1 MTKFGMAIAVALAAQ
16 IANAVEAPE
25 VKITGRLDFQA
36 GAVKQKAPFR
46 NSSPAAPSTSNR
58 ISDRGF
64 VNDTTLDFEIDG
76 KLNPD
81 FTYGGFIR
89 AHGDTSIAT
98 NQEIYFGDKAKIYVQ
113 HNKFGR
119 IEAGNIPGAGGL
131 FEMDTVNMMQGTF
144 GVDGFWSQW
153 VTDRSLSTSKIYQA
167 VFPGFL
173 PGVGGLSIAQVVPGG
188 EKDTRSL
195 EFIVSPN
202 IMSNY
207 SGHYYSD
214 APKINFFTKPL
225 PELTLGVSFIPD
237 LDSAGTVANRAPKN
251 DGPQDDRKGNPA
263 TYRNIVSG
271 GFMYENKKLFSKDFG
286 IKTGLAGEYGKSKV
300 PYMNNLRSYEAGL
313 MFIYK
318 NMKLGSTYG
327 SWMDSLT
334 LKQKTPGGRHGSYYY
349 TVGFAQNF
357 EKLGYSVSTMES
369 RRAGGIEILGHKL
382 MNSQL
387 ADALP
392 YAGVNAQ
399 SFADPKKNRFR
410 NIVFDVD
417 YKLAPGFLPY
427 AGLSMFKFNESRGAV
442 DSGYVLMGGVRLTF

>member
-1 MTKFGMAIAVALAAQ
+1 MKKFGMIIAAALIAQ
-16 IANAVEAPE
+16 TANAAEAPE
-25 VKITGRLDFQA
+25 IKVTGKLDFQA
-36 GAVKQKAPFR
+36 GSVKQKAPFR
-46 NSSPAAPSTSNR
+46 NSSPAAPSNSNR
-58 ISDRGF
+58 MNDRGF
-64 VNDTTLDFEIDG
+64 VNDTTLDFEING
-76 KLNPD
+76 KVNSD

-89 AHGDTSIAT
+89 AHGDTSVAT
-98 NQEIYFGDKAKIYVQ
+98 NQEIYFGDKAKVYVQ

-131 FEMDTVNMMQGTF
+131 FEMDTVNTMQGTF
-144 GVDGFWSQW
+144 GIDGFWSQW
-153 VTDRSLSTSKIYQA
+153 VSDRSMRTSRIYQTA
-167 VFPGFL
+167 L
-173 PGVGGLSIAQVVPGG
+173 PGAGGATIAQLAPGG
-188 EKDTRSL
+188 EKETRSL

-214 APKINFFTKPL
+214 APKINFFTKPV
-225 PELTLGVSFIPD
+225 PELTLGVAFIPD
-237 LDSAGTVANRAPKN
+237 LDSAGTVSNRAPR
-251 DGPQDDRKGNPA
+251 DAGPQDDRQGNPA

-300 PYMNNLRSYEAGL
+300 AYMNNLRSYEAGL
-313 MFIYK
+313 MFNYK

-334 LKQKTPGGRHGSYYY
+334 LKQKTAGGRHGSYYY
-349 TVGFAQNF
+349 TVSFSQNL
-357 EKLGYSVSTMES
+357 EKLGYSVSAMES
-369 RRAGGIEILGHKL
+369 RRAGGIEVLGYQL

-387 ADALP
+387 AAALP
-392 YAGVNAQ
+392 SGNINAQ

-410 NIVFDVD
+410 NIVLDVD

-427 AGLSMFKFNESRGAV
+427 AGLSVFKFNESHGAI
-442 DSGYVLMGGVRLTF
+442 DSGYVLLGGVRLTF